1 MQYFTGVFIMLC
13 FTTTKK
19 VRGLLKNRLF
29 KIWNGKVEPQTS
41 VTRDGKTGNS
51 RVVTVRTGL
60 NNFNMTSVSREEGRE
75 KSC

>member
-19 VRGLLKNRLF
+19 VRGLLKDGLF
-29 KIWNGKVEPQTS
+29 KRWNGKVEPQTS
-41 VTRDGKTGNS
+41 VTRDRRTGNS
-51 RVVTVRTGL
+51 NVVTVPTGS
-60 NNFNMTSVSREEGRE
+60 NNFNMTSVSKEEERE